1 MLFVRPHQTS
11 SIIPFVGEEA
21 RMRTKVLTL
30 AAVVALAVCTPA
42 VIAQRGAGNAQAPA
56 NAPLTAD
63 AQRLKAIVDAAADAL
78 GLLRGVQEAD
88 SLSTLELWGTGT
100 QYAFGQA
107 YKPEMAWP
115 AFKVSAWHAGIGYD
129 VPGMRIDLTRTNP
142 DGPVQGGGGLPLAA
156 PQRQIQVV
164 NGNIAWNEQTP
175 GMNGTPALAAANDRA
190 LQIWIT
196 PAGVVKA
203 ARAAG
208 LSTKIT
214 VQGGNTI
221 LTFPVNGTPV
231 TATMNAKNLVETVTW
246 KIDNPVL
253 GDVLGE
259 VTYSDYKD
267 LGGELYQSD
276 VLVPQHIV
284 QKLGGLPVLDITLDK
299 ANAYNPYVV
308 FPVPDNVQ
316 KAADAAPATPPP
328 PMVNT
333 QKLADGVFYLAGGT
347 HFSVAVEFK
356 DHIGLIE
363 APLNEARSLAVIAAA
378 KAAIPNKPIKYLVN
392 THHHFDHSGGLRTI
406 VAEGIPIITQAPNK
420 AYYEKVWA
428 SPHTISPDRLARSPK
443 KPNIELVLEKRVL
456 SDGTRTLELYKL
468 AGSNHADTMLIAYL
482 PKETILVEADVF
494 TPGPMGQRP
503 PVTAEATNLYDN
515 LQRLKLDVNQIASIH
530 GRMTDLNEL
539 RAAAG
544 RTATN

>member
-1 MLFVRPHQTS
+1 MT
-11 SIIPFVGEEA
+11 IPFVRDEA
-21 RMRTKVLTL
+21 RMRIKVLAL
-30 AAVVALAVCTPA
+30 AAVVTLAMSTAA
-42 VIAQRGAGNAQAPA
+42 VMAQRGAGNAQAPA
-56 NAPLTAD
+56 NPSLAAD
-63 AQRLKAIVDAAADAL
+63 AQRLKAVIDAAADAL

-107 YKPEMAWP
+107 YKPDRAWP
-115 AFKVSAWHAGIGYD
+115 ALKVTAWHVGIGYD
-129 VPGMRIDLTRTNP
+129 VPGMRVDLTRTNP
-142 DGPVQGGGGLPLAA
+142 DGQVQGGGGLPLAA

-164 NGNIAWNEQTP
+164 NGKIAWNEQTP
-175 GMNGTPALAAANDRA
+175 GVNGTPALAAATDRA

-203 ARAAG
+203 ARAVG
-208 LSTKIT
+208 TNTKISA
-214 VQGGNTI
+214 QGGSTI

-231 TATMNAKNLVETVTW
+231 TATLNAKNLIEKVTW

-259 VTYSDYKD
+259 VMYSDYKD

-284 QKLGGLPVLDITLDK
+284 QKLGGFPVLDVTLDK

-316 KAADAAPATPPP
+316 KAADAAPATPAP

-363 APLNEARSLAVIAAA
+363 APLNEARSQVVIAAA

-406 VAEGIPIITQAPNK
+406 VAEGIPIITQAANK
-420 AYYEKVWA
+420 PYYEKVWA
-428 SPHTISPDRLARSPK
+428 YPHTVAPDRLAKSPR
-443 KPNIELVLEKRVL
+443 KPNIEVVVDKRVL
-456 SDGTRTLELYKL
+456 SDGTRSVELYRL
-468 AGSNHADTMLIAYL
+468 TGSNHADTMLIAYL
-482 PKETILVEADVF
+482 PKEKILVEADVF

-503 PVTAEATNLYDN
+503 TVTAEATNLYDN